1 MFAAPAVVLVRL
13 YVAVPVP
20 GAVAV
25 TLYEPAVLLAV
36 NTAAVA
42 TPLALVVAVFT
53 PPANTPLGPEPG
65 AVNDTTTPP
74 TGLPNASVTVAS
86 RFTGNAVLT
95 VVLCGVPAVA
105 AMLAAPP
112 EVFVKLYV
120 AVPVPGAVAVT
131 LYEPAVLFAVNTAA
145 VATPLVLVVAVLTP
159 PANVPLAP
167 DPGAVNV
174 TTTPLTGFPK
184 PSVTVA

>member
-1 MFAAPAVVLVRL
+1 MLAAPPEVFVRL

-25 TLYEPAVLLAV
+25 TLYDPGIPFAV

-42 TPLALVVAVFT
+42 TPLAFVVAVF
-53 PPANTPLGPEPG
+53 
-65 AVNDTTTPP
+65 
-74 TGLPNASVTVAS
+74 
-86 RFTGNAVLT
+86 
-95 VVLCGVPAVA
+95 
-105 AMLAAPP
+105 
-112 EVFVKLYV
+112 
-120 AVPVPGAVAVT
+120 
-131 LYEPAVLFAVNTAA
+131 
-145 VATPLVLVVAVLTP
+145 TP

-174 TTTPLTGFPK
+174 TTTPFTGLPY